1 MVDTAHVKLV
11 TIIAS
16 SHLRDSLELELQRL
30 GVTGYTVSAVEG
42 RGKHGNHR
50 HGVFQVANLRIE
62 SIVSSQVAEA
72 ILAYIARQAASHDW
86 FEAIGF
92 SQDIEA
98 VPSGHFV

>member
-16 SHLRDSLELELQRL
+16 SALRDSLELELQRL

-42 RGKHGNHR
+42 RGKHGIHR
-50 HGVFQVANLRIE
+50 HGVFQIANLRIE

-72 ILAYIARQAASHDW
+72 ILAYIARHAATHEW

-92 SQDIEA
+92 SHDIEA